1 MTEQVSKT
9 QKFTNARLN
18 AVQALYAA
26 EFSDKPITKIIFQF
40 LNGEIG
46 QKLIVE
52 NEKGKEEFIPLPDMD
67 HELFAKIVQE
77 AITRKEE
84 LDKII
89 FDAAVAGWE
98 NDRLEILLQCILRA
112 GLAEFF
118 VNPNLDA
125 PIIINEYTDIARS
138 FYDGAEIALVNAILN
153 NFAKVIKS

>member
-1 MTEQVSKT
+1 MTETISKT

-26 EFSDKPITKIIFQF
+26 QFSDLPIEKIIFQF
-40 LNGEIG
+40 INNEVG
-46 QKLIVE
+46 QTVIAE
-52 NEKGKEEFIPLPDMD
+52 NEKGKEEFIALPDMD

-77 AITRKEE
+77 ATNRKED
-84 LDKII
+84 LDKTISN
-89 FDAAVAGWE
+89 AVVAGWE
-98 NDRLEILLQCILRA
+98 NDRVEALLQSILRA

-138 FYDGAEIALVNAILN
+138 FYDGPEVALVNAVLN
-153 NFAKVIKS
+153 KFAKVIKG